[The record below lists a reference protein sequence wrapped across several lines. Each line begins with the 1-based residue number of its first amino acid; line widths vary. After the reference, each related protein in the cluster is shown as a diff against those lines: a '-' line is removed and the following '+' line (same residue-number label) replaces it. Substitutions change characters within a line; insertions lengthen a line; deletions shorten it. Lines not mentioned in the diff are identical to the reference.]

1 MRSKSEAGDP
11 IRRPYN
17 YSSGSGSDDRPV
29 ATESAAADHQHRE
42 TMNDSVAI
50 NIAAESAIDASI
62 ELGSLP
68 PPRAMPMGENR
79 RRIRAVSSSTS
90 PLLSAAER
98 HKATLSLAFACLWPL
113 LVLLLLIVSR
123 HDGNPN
129 SSSRNIN
136 YDVNNVGIGG
146 NGEYDRMLMSPD
158 GILQGSNK
166 SRVAVVIVVP
176 SPPPTPPTMSDE
188 LNHLQQTRRAIL
200 DNSALQAVESI
211 FRTTHRHRIFVVVV
225 VFDEGVGIEEKKLF
239 DVGLREIDNAGRPPQ
254 RKRNEDSYHPEKIF
268 TIYNTQSIGVSAS
281 RRKAVQF
288 INVLAGK
295 HEESG
300 SKSKEEDLILLFL
313 RCDAQLREFDG
324 NKVGANVGDV
334 ADGRI
339 WLDDV
344 SDALLLTSSS
354 DENEDG
360 GGSRHARLSPPA
372 NAISLVIDYS
382 SITDNVSN
390 KNAIQPS
397 KVGTTYSF
405 DKTFHPIHSIA
416 STQDMALANGMSYPT
431 PLTGGAATALRL
443 YTYNSLP
450 SNDDGVV
457 TNYYAADLELSFN
470 LWMCADGIDILND
483 DGGGGETSRLR
494 ARVVVNPLVLS
505 STDVS
510 ELSGPMAARIVSAWM
525 SGHDDGVYYAGIL
538 KAIADYSASLW
549 WHSKVVVGR
558 GVEEKRV
565 LLDKAKEMEQTLV
578 RIASEARLSPTF
590 PSGLDKKCRPFSWY
604 AQHVHTGLDFVED
617 GNKDGEAEE
626 VNANN
631 PHLDLIHQPVISKN
645 ADGTKILPSHPLDS
659 ARMAIISKASPVK
672 LAYVDASGG
681 HVAHPHMGATDENG
695 VYGYIHDET
704 ALHNNPPQFTIKNDD
719 ERARLCKKGD
729 PNYQMLTKKVFVDL
743 QGHEAAERRAEHGL
757 AKQKRVKIFCFVYT
771 TEQNHDRV
779 PAIHET
785 WG

>member
-1 MRSKSEAGDP
+1 
-11 IRRPYN
+11 
-17 YSSGSGSDDRPV
+17 
-29 ATESAAADHQHRE
+29 
-42 TMNDSVAI
+42 
-50 NIAAESAIDASI
+50 
-62 ELGSLP
+62 
-68 PPRAMPMGENR
+68 MPQ
-79 RRIRAVSSSTS
+79 S
-90 PLLSAAER
+90 
-98 HKATLSLAFACLWPL
+98 
-113 LVLLLLIVSR
+113 
-123 HDGNPN
+123 
-129 SSSRNIN
+129 
-136 YDVNNVGIGG
+136 
-146 NGEYDRMLMSPD
+146 
-158 GILQGSNK
+158 SNK

-176 SPPPTPPTMSDE
+176 SPPPSSVSLSEDQHHM
-188 LNHLQQTRRAIL
+188 QQTQRAIL
-200 DNSALQAVESI
+200 DNSALQSVESI
-211 FRTTHRHRIFVVVV
+211 FRTTYRDRIFVVAV
-225 VFDEGVGIEEKKLF
+225 VFDGEGVGIEEKKLI
-239 DVGLREIDNAGRPPQ
+239 DARLREIDNAGRPPP
-254 RKRNEDSYHPEKIF
+254 RKRNEDSYHPEKIY

-300 SKSKEEDLILLFL
+300 SKSKEEELILLFL
-313 RCDAQLREFDG
+313 RCDAQIREFNDNQGAGGGVGISGDG
-324 NKVGANVGDV
+324 TES
-334 ADGRI
+334 RI

-344 SDALLLTSSS
+344 SEALLLTSSS
-354 DENEDG
+354 EENEEK
-360 GGSRHARLSPPA
+360 GSSRYSRLSPPA

-382 SITDNVSN
+382 SINVN
-390 KNAIQPS
+390 VANNIAIQPS

-457 TNYYAADLELSFN
+457 TNYYAADLELSLN
-470 LWMCADGIDILND
+470 IWMCADGIDILND

-604 AQHVHTGLDFVED
+604 AQHVHTGLDFVEG

-681 HVAHPHMGATDENG
+681 HVANPHMGATDENG

-757 AKQKRVKIFCFVYT
+757 AQKKRVKIFCFVYT